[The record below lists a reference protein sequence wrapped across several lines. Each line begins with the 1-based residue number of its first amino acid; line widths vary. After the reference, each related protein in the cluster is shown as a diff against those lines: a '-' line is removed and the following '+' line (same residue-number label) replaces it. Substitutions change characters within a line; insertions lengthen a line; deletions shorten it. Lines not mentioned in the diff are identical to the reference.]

1 MWEKFRDWIRERR
14 EKLDLFDETVVA
26 KQDNPL
32 YLLGPMLYYFWLLT
46 VVSGVILMLWYEPT
60 TTGAYGSIERIQHD
74 VGRLTDLPLLGSLFA
89 RFSSPLLHSVTL
101 GGLTRGLHKYGADA
115 LILVI
120 ILRLYRM
127 YFLAE
132 YKKPGELSWM
142 IAFLGLVLAMISGI
156 TGYLLIW
163 NQRAFWAAK
172 TVLTV
177 PVFFDEIPILGPLK
191 FGSMIAYVFLGG
203 PAIGQATI
211 TRFYA
216 MHFGISL
223 ILLILAEVFFFR
235 VRRKRMNMSLSPL
248 TLFTVMLVVIS
259 ILLPAE
265 SGRRADPTRTPL
277 PILSDWFFLALY
289 QYVKY
294 TPPLWAGLG
303 PGLLIGYGMLVPF
316 LDRSKG
322 RRPLQRP
329 FFTVVGAMALV
340 YFIAFTALIMF
351 NIAVIER
358 DPFVIMWITFG
369 VLGLGLLWELRYR
382 RKQRAVRPASASPP
396 ARAPAHG

>member
-1 MWEKFRDWIRERR
+1 MLEKVRDWLRERR
-14 EKLDLFDETVVA
+14 EKLDLFDETLVA
-26 KQDNPL
+26 RQDNPL
-32 YLLGPMLYYFWLLT
+32 YLMGPMLYYFWLIT
-46 VVSGVILMLWYEPT
+46 VVTGVVLMLWYEPT
-60 TTGAYGSIERIQHD
+60 TTGAYSSIERIQND
-74 VGRLTDLPLLGSLFA
+74 IGRTGLYFLGRPL
-89 RFSSPLLHSVTL
+89 VL
-101 GGLTRGLHKYGADA
+101 GGLIRGLHKYGADA

-120 ILRLYRM
+120 ILRIYRM
-127 YFLAE
+127 YFLGE

-142 IAFLGLVLAMISGI
+142 IGFAGLVLAMISGI

-177 PVFFDEIPILGPLK
+177 PVYFDEIPLLGKLK

-216 MHFGISL
+216 IHFGVSL
-223 ILLILAEVFFFR
+223 VLLILAEVVFFR
-235 VRRKRMNMSLSPL
+235 TRRKRINMSLFPMA
-248 TLFTVMLVVIS
+248 LFMMMLVVIS
-259 ILLPAE
+259 MILPAE

-303 PGLLIGYGMLVPF
+303 PGLLIGFGMLLPF
-316 LDRSKG
+316 LDRSKS
-322 RRPLQRP
+322 RRPLERP
-329 FFTVVGAMALV
+329 FFFVVGLLALV
-340 YFIAFTALIMF
+340 YFIAFTGLILF

-358 DPFVIMWITFG
+358 DPFIIMTVTLI
-369 VLGLGLLWELRYR
+369 VLVLGLLWELRHR
-382 RKQRAVRPASASPP
+382 RKQRETTAAGPRPP